1 MSPEDV
7 NTLVAQLLKLSPPTV
22 APLEAALGTSLKP
35 TGQNNHWTSYE
46 FELAGGPFAGGELR
60 LSRDASRALLS
71 LRPRDDAPLL
81 EDGFDLGPYGP
92 LANIVSNPDIPSEG
106 TDSYIFRPSG
116 VRLAFQFMHQSRR
129 LRTLVLEW
137 GAAG

>member
-1 MSPEDV
+1 MSAEDV

-22 APLEAALGTSLKP
+22 ASLEAALGTTLKP
-35 TGQNNHWTSYE
+35 AGQNNHWTIHE

-60 LSRDASRALLS
+60 LSRDGSRALLS
-71 LRPRDDAPLL
+71 LKPRDDAPPL
-81 EDGFDLGPYGP
+81 EDALDLKPYGP
-92 LANIVSNPDIPSEG
+92 PANIVSNPDIPPQG

-116 VRLAFQFMHQSRR
+116 VRVAFQFLHQSRR

-137 GAAG
+137 GSAA